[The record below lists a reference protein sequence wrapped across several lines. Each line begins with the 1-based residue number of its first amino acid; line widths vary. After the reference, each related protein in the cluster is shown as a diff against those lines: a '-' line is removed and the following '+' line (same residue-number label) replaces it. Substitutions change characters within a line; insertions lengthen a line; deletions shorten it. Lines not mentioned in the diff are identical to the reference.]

1 MGVGIHEI
9 QWVYGRTG
17 GSGQRLRNGF
27 GHGRPW
33 EEQARGCL
41 WWGSFRAEFDTVTK
55 EEAFSKRFDRKVG
68 LGKGLRRIAPRRRL
82 GRLAAWLAS
91 LPGVGESGWRKQRQC
106 W

>member
-1 MGVGIHEI
+1 MKFSGFMEGQAVQGSDCGTD
-9 QWVYGRTG
+9 WGTGARGRNKRGAVYGG
-17 GSGQRLRNGF
+17 GV
-27 GHGRPW
+27 
-33 EEQARGCL
+33 
-41 WWGSFRAEFDTVTK
+41 SFRAEFDTVTK